1 MKEVGS
7 ALKYRFG
14 EISSFRPDSETGA
27 KFLLFWPL
35 FLLQYILLCCD
46 AWELR
51 ALNNGRELLRKILT
65 PMLCH
70 VQIQVAALSK
80 GFVAPVA
87 YKRFLTRVGT
97 QVSFQ
102 SVFDRKAFFAL
113 TAFKGLLTRVGTQ
126 V

>member
-1 MKEVGS
+1 
-7 ALKYRFG
+7 
-14 EISSFRPDSETGA
+14 
-27 KFLLFWPL
+27 
-35 FLLQYILLCCD
+35 
-46 AWELR
+46 
-51 ALNNGRELLRKILT
+51 
-65 PMLCH
+65 MLCH

-80 GFVAPVA
+80 DFVAPVA